1 MLANSSIWAFT
12 GESCGAKDRQEAA
25 LWHKRAAQMRA
36 FAEEAVDPETKRMM
50 LSIALAYEGLA
61 EREEER
67 RRKE

>member
-1 MLANSSIWAFT
+1 MNARQLIHWAFT
-12 GESCGAKDRQEAA
+12 E
-25 LWHKRAAQMRA
+25 
-36 FAEEAVDPETKRMM
+36 ETKRMM

>member
-1 MLANSSIWAFT
+1 MARRT
-12 GESCGAKDRQEAA
+12 DKRRA
-25 LWHKRAAQMRA
+25 LWRKRAAQMRA
-36 FAEEAVDPETKRMM
+36 FAEEAADPETKRMM